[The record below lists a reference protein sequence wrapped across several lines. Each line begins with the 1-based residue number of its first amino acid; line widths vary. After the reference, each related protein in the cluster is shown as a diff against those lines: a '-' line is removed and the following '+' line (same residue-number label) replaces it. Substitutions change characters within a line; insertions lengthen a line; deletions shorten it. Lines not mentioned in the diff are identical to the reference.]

1 MTRTSGV
8 FLPVQ
13 KVLILLNQY
22 SYNYPELIFKDME
35 PSPIGYNMKK
45 IFFKA
50 VEIDSAAMVRYN
62 NKIGQLN
69 MIKDLKKVK
78 WDDAH
83 LKDELPKEDD

>member
-1 MTRTSGV
+1 
-8 FLPVQ
+8 
-13 KVLILLNQY
+13 
-22 SYNYPELIFKDME
+22 ME
-35 PSPIGYNMKK
+35 ATPIGYNMKK
-45 IFFKA
+45 IYFRA
-50 VEIDSAAMVRYN
+50 IEVDSAAMYRYN